1 MTRAMKLENDCACSV
16 KKISSSDFYFA
27 ASIKKRS
34 KVNINL
40 CWQCYTCTTG
50 CPFSDLMDI
59 MPNQVIRSI
68 QLGGK
73 KSLLE
78 SSTIWLCVG
87 CNACTSECPMGIDI
101 PSVMSALRETAIKEK
116 VKIASDD
123 IYTFHK
129 EFLNSVK
136 KHGRAYK
143 IGIMLSYKLKKLD
156 LFRDGKVGLKMLA
169 KHKLNILPSKIKNI
183 HDFKKLFV

>member
-1 MTRAMKLENDCACSV
+1 MTIAIESGNNCICSA
-16 KKISSSDFYFA
+16 KKISDSDFYFA
-27 ASIKKRS
+27 ASIKKKS

-59 MPNQVIRSI
+59 MPNQAIRSI
-68 QLGGK
+68 QLGEK
-73 KSLLE
+73 RSLLE

-87 CNACTSECPMGIDI
+87 CNSCAAECPVGIDM

-136 KHGRAYK
+136 KYGRAYK

-156 LFRDGKVGLKMLA
+156 LFSDGKVGLQMLI
-169 KHKLNILPSKIKNI
+169 KRKLNILPSKIKNI
-183 HDFKKLFV
+183 IDFKKLFV